1 MNTVLLPSASYCQNI
16 NFLGRRRMVK
26 EREFKK
32 YLIFQEIW
40 NGKKMKASIISP
52 KGKEYKSA
60 YFRKMIKEMLYCCT
74 VYVHLSL

>member
-1 MNTVLLPSASYCQNI
+1 
-16 NFLGRRRMVK
+16 MVK

-40 NGKKMKASIISP
+40 NGKKMKASIIPP

-60 YFRKMIKEMLYCCT
+60 YFRKMIKEMLYCYLSGVC
-74 VYVHLSL
+74 VHLMCTFN